1 MLKSDRLKIE
11 ISKHAQALPI
21 EGNRENLKTW
31 KSKQNDLESQYQ
43 EAVTEEAAEREK
55 LNGGHPVKPE
65 DVEIASLR
73 NQVSVGKILKSAIDG
88 TRLDGVEAE
97 FRAATKTA
105 EGEIPLD
112 SFTRKEI
119 TKADTATGVPTTA
132 GINFGSIVPAVF
144 ADSVAM
150 DLMLTMPRVPSGQ
163 YSIPRLTTNLKAA
176 ARAKGKVQESS
187 AAAFTVES
195 AKPRRISARLTLQIE
210 DLAEVGIAGFEEAL
224 RANLQEVLSDA
235 LDTQLLTGSGTSPN
249 ITGLMKQLTAATD
262 PTKVATFESFA
273 GSMASGIDGKFSS
286 RLQDVKALVNAEV
299 YRLLATTFQ
308 DPIVV
313 DKGNGVA
320 DATGVGARSV
330 ISAADWAE
338 GNTGGLRCSSRMPA
352 AASNIS
358 KCILVRQGSRI
369 SPMDA
374 ARMPAILPI
383 WGNISISDIYTNA
396 SSGTQ
401 HLTLHVLVGDKVLIR
416 QPEVYQEI
424 RIKSA

>member
-1 MLKSDRLKIE
+1 MTMLLKSQTLKLEFHEALKNGVDKDKMKALQEE
-11 ISKHAQALPI
+11 IAKA
-21 EGNRENLKTW
+21 E
-31 KSKQNDLESQYQ
+31 KQEQ
-43 EAVTEEAAEREK
+43 AERDK
-55 LNGGHPVKPE
+55 LNSETVNPE
-65 DVEIASLR
+65 DAELAALREQAST
-73 NQVSVGKILKSAIDG
+73 GKFLKSAIDG

-112 SFTRKEI
+112 LFTRKEI

-144 ADSVAM
+144 ADSVAP
-150 DLMLTMPRVPSGQ
+150 DLMISMPRVPSGQ
-163 YSIPRLTTNLKAA
+163 YSIPRLTTSLTAA
-176 ARAKGKVQESS
+176 ARAKGKPQESS

-195 AKPRRISARLTLQIE
+195 AKPRRISARLTTGIE
-210 DLAEVGIAGFEEAL
+210 DMAEVGIAGYKPSLES
-224 RANLQEVLSDA
+224 NLIEILSDA
-235 LDTQLLTGSGTSPN
+235 LNTQLLTGNGSAPN

-262 PTKVATFESFA
+262 PTAVATFESFA
-273 GSMASGIDGKFSS
+273 AAMASGIDGKWAS
-286 RLQDVKALVNAEV
+286 RLGDVKALVNAEV
-299 YRLLATTFQ
+299 YRLLATTYQVGAF
-308 DPIVV
+308 I
-313 DKGNGVA
+313 DKGNGSNDVS
-320 DATGVGARSV
+320 GVSDRSI

-358 KCILVRQGSRI
+358 KGILVRQGSRI

-374 ARMPAILPI
+374 SRMPAILPV
-383 WGNISISDIYTNA
+383 WGNISVSDIYTDSA
-396 SSGTQ
+396 SGLQ
-401 HLTLHVLVGDKVLIR
+401 HLTLHVLVGDKVLVR